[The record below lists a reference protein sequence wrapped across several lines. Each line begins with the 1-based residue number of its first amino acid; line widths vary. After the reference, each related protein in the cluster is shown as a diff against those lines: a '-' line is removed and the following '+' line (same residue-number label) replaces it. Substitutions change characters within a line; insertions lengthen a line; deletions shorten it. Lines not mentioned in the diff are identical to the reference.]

1 MMDIRHQVQILKS
14 IINDCIDSSSSRSKE
29 EKMQL
34 HQEARMRGLPLLLM
48 ETTQM
53 KAGHH
58 LVGCAGDRKS
68 DYDAV

>member
-14 IINDCIDSSSSRSKE
+14 IINDCVDSSRSKE

-34 HQEARMRGLPLLLM
+34 QQEGMMGGLPLLLM

-58 LVGCAGDRKS
+58 LVGCAGDRKK
-68 DYDAV
+68 